1 MPPGRRSAIPQHWYR
16 NIEDDPHVTVEV
28 TGASGDAVAE
38 ILDGDERADAAS
50 GMPMASHAERARLNV
65 TRAIEPD
72 ARLPIPQLGS
82 WVLSSGS

>member
-1 MPPGRRSAIPQHWYR
+1 MAATPGSASLRP
-16 NIEDDPHVTVEV
+16 
-28 TGASGDAVAE
+28 
-38 ILDGDERADAAS
+38 
-50 GMPMASHAERARLNV
+50 ERARLNV